1 MEQNPDSTD
10 PNPFRYCGEYF
21 DRETGTYYLRARYY
35 SPETGRFTQED
46 PSCDGLNWYVY
57 CSGNPTAR
65 KDPTGLKDY
74 IYTSQTDYY
83 IENDWGIWEF
93 LNTDRYFAEIDGVRY
108 RANSLETVTLYD
120 WSMFDID
127 FLNGTLD
134 DLINKANEIEAD
146 VLRIFKKSVGGEL
159 DFKLQMSEDKL
170 YLANGILYNR
180 NEAGNFVWAY
190 FLESK
195 GVSGYIS
202 GMLAQGG
209 SLIPPLAHM
218 DATPR
223 LDEEWDRAARWAGI
237 EYYYTRNN
245 VWWIY
250 FILYFGEIHP

>member
-1 MEQNPDSTD
+1 M
-10 PNPFRYCGEYF
+10 
-21 DRETGTYYLRARYY
+21 
-35 SPETGRFTQED
+35 
-46 PSCDGLNWYVY
+46 Y

-93 LNTDRYFAEIDGVRY
+93 LNTDRYFAEIDGIRY

-127 FLNGTLD
+127 FLNSTLD
-134 DLINKANEIEAD
+134 SLINKANEIETD
-146 VLRIFKKSVGGEL
+146 ILRIFKESVGGEL

-209 SLIPPLAHM
+209 SVIPPLAHM
-218 DATPR
+218 NATPR